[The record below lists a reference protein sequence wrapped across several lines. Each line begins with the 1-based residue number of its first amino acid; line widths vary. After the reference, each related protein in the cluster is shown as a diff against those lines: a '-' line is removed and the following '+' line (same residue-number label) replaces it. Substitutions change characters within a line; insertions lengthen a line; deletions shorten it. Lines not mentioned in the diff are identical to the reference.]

1 MELPQWLGKIG
12 YHDQV
17 EVTGARG
24 VRWQIVAIRRSICK
38 IDEYLRRRLGF
49 RGRIWV
55 PHLYVF
61 SYSWFPPQ
69 FWKGS
74 KFPLSDL
81 RTSDNSISS
90 LLSPVS
96 SQLLSHFFI
105 LIPSVRLLC
114 FPLCFLSPF
123 RFLLSFFPFRHLLC
137 LSYAINLFWSDR
149 GNQQPAMSRMVRHD
163 LSRKK
168 RFRAILHTEKAK
180 KAPAVP
186 QGSPDVAPR
195 CPIGSIFFWHDRLFR
210 RFRSFRLLLLFLQ
223 ALIISH
229 CTSYSGH
236 NSYDLT
242 SAFPS
247 L

>member
-1 MELPQWLGKIG
+1 MNI
-12 YHDQV
+12 YD
-17 EVTGARG
+17 G
-24 VRWQIVAIRRSICK
+24 VWVFGEEFGFPICTFSVILDSRLNFGRVPSSRSQTCGLQII
-38 IDEYLRRRLGF
+38 
-49 RGRIWV
+49 
-55 PHLYVF
+55 LY
-61 SYSWFPPQ
+61 
-69 FWKGS
+69 
-74 KFPLSDL
+74 PLSYRL
-81 RTSDNSISS
+81 FPHSFFPI
-90 LLSPVS
+90 
-96 SQLLSHFFI
+96 FFI

-229 CTSYSGH
+229 CTSYNGH